1 MNTRNRL
8 VMVLAISLL
17 FGACRKQEDNDAF
30 ITILSPNEQS
40 VINDPSK
47 TDFLIVF
54 STNGGDLYDVRVKAY
69 PKNNVNDKILDC
81 KVRPDVSLYLFV
93 KEVDLSRFPPGTGF
107 IVVAEADRDPRG
119 KSGVIEMAEFSI
131 R

>member
-1 MNTRNRL
+1 MRIKS
-8 VMVLAISLL
+8 VVFMVFTVSLL
-17 FGACRKQEDNDAF
+17 CSACLKRVDNGALISIMYPYHF
-30 ITILSPNEQS
+30 S
-40 VINDPSK
+40 VIKQPEK

-69 PKNNVNDKILDC
+69 PKININDKVLDIEL
-81 KVRPDVSLYLFV
+81 RPAVSLYLFV

-119 KSGVIEMAEFSI
+119 KSGVIEIAEFSI